1 MDFSGNT
8 FSELVRQFA
17 WRGTEAQKQVWE
29 CCENQAQSLPA
40 SLNHQSGKSSS
51 SPLYIN
57 NLCLGEGK
65 GGLGQTE
72 LLCCGCVAEDE
83 AGVTAGT
90 ECKKK
95 KKFYILL
102 ENERAAKQKQERFQV
117 GLKKQLLG
125 MRLLLAKGNFSTNG
139 AGMLD
144 IQTEN
149 EN

>member
-1 MDFSGNT
+1 M
-8 FSELVRQFA
+8 RQVL
-17 WRGTEAQKQVWE
+17 QQ
-29 CCENQAQSLPA
+29 
-40 SLNHQSGKSSS
+40 
-51 SPLYIN
+51 
-57 NLCLGEGK
+57 
-65 GGLGQTE
+65 GQN
-72 LLCCGCVAEDE
+72 V
-83 AGVTAGT
+83 
-90 ECKKK
+90 KKK

-144 IQTEN
+144 IHTEN